1 MDESFQY
8 LIAIDGGG
16 TKCRFAMATPDGRV
30 EVTLGSANAFSD
42 RQKALRTLNEGLQA
56 LAEKAQVP
64 RAHLAEI
71 PTYAGLAGVTDAI
84 AASEVARSLPSRIVE
99 VEDDR
104 RSAVVGALGA
114 RNGSVIGVGT
124 GSFLARQA
132 DGQTQFIGGYGAL
145 IGDQASGNWLG
156 VQLLQRVLLAM
167 DGVEPHSA
175 LTRKISA
182 EYDDDPMQIVAFVGQ
197 ANPSDF
203 AGLAPG
209 IVAAAAGGDPVAQDL
224 MQGGA
229 DYLAQGLRA
238 LGHADGSPICMIGGV
253 APHYADYLPPHMQAC
268 LTEAKGA
275 PLDGA
280 LILARHLAERA
291 KVGAG

>member
-16 TKCRFAMATPDGRV
+16 TKCRFAMVTPDGRV

-42 RQKALRTLNEGLQA
+42 RQKALRTLDEGLQA
-56 LAEKAQVP
+56 LADKAQLP

-71 PTYAGLAGVTDAI
+71 PTYAGLAGVTDAV
-84 AASEVARSLPSRIVE
+84 AASEVARSLPSRIAE

-114 RNGSVIGVGT
+114 RDGSVIGVGT

-132 DGQTQFIGGYGAL
+132 DGRTQFIGGYGAL

-156 VQLLQRVLLAM
+156 VQLLQRVLLAI
-167 DGVEPHSA
+167 DGIQPHSA

-203 AGLAPG
+203 AGLAPE
-209 IVAAAAGGDPVAQDL
+209 IIAAAAGGDPVAQEL
-224 MQGGA
+224 MRGGA

-238 LGHADGSPICMIGGV
+238 LGHTDGSPICMIGGV
-253 APHYADYLPPHMQAC
+253 APHYADYLPPHMQAS
-268 LTEAKGA
+268 LTEAKGS